1 MRKTLKKLRRIGR
14 NEKGGTIAELAI
26 LLPILAVMLAAVA
39 EVGRYFQTYTTL
51 TKATRSAARY
61 LSNHQYNPTE
71 KGRAKALVVC
81 GKLVC
86 TGDDPPLVKNLA
98 IENVCIQTTLSGVG
112 TVETVTVSIP
122 RAESVTCDA
131 DETAV
136 NLPYT
141 PVFDIGAL
149 IGDPQFSMAF
159 PMPPSTTM
167 RYIPASED

>member
-1 MRKTLKKLRRIGR
+1 MKRTFEKSRCLAR

-26 LLPILAVMLAAVA
+26 LLPILIVMLAVVA
-39 EVGRYFQTYTTL
+39 EVGLFFQRYTTL
-51 TKATRSAARY
+51 SKATRSAARY
-61 LSNHQYNPTE
+61 LSNHQYNADERT
-71 KGRAKALVVC
+71 KAKSLVVC
-81 GKLVC
+81 GKLAC
-86 TGDDPPLVKNLA
+86 GQNDPPLVKNLA
-98 IENVCIQTTLSGVG
+98 MNNVCITTTLTGVG

-122 RAESVTCDA
+122 RAASMACDA

-149 IGDPQFSMAF
+149 LDDPDLSMAF

-167 RYIPASED
+167 RYIPAD